1 MIYIESTLEDGTYI
15 NNIEF
20 KENKV
25 VIETSEGEELEFLLD
40 EEIEVRVFDVVEIK
54 TVEDFINA
62 AKDNRVYCNQDL
74 EKEALMQ
81 VFPDINLKGLIV
93 DDSLELEEL
102 ANISNYAFGK
112 LKGKRKDITFAE
124 MKKIIDKAVI
134 SEKEEL
140 DLSSYK

>member
-40 EEIEVRVFDVVEIK
+40 EKIEVRVFDVVEIK

-81 VFPDINLKGLIV
+81 VFPDVNLKSLIA

-112 LKGKRKDITFAE
+112 LKGNTKDITFAE
-124 MKKIIDKAVI
+124 MKKIIDKALS
-134 SEKEEL
+134 SEKDEF